1 MQRMQRITGR
11 FMPRTPNEADIEAM
25 LNDFKDAEVMLEKV
39 RSLPACCLLPRCKV
53 ACWAGARAGVSGRE
67 RAWWGWRKH
76 ATSPPTTWTWTWMTE
91 DMPLIARPFTLHTV
105 NTNVNTNTNTPAD

>member
-39 RSLPACCLLPRCKV
+39 RSLLACCSLAAQVQGGMLGRCES
-53 ACWAGARAGVSGRE
+53 WRE
-67 RAWWGWRKH
+67 LA
-76 ATSPPTTWTWTWMTE
+76 
-91 DMPLIARPFTLHTV
+91 
-105 NTNVNTNTNTPAD
+105 